1 MSKDIIQSVFDMS
14 EVFLASEPIH
24 VELNNEAIEKLGRKM
39 KKDGVVNFYNSE
51 SEQEYRTNVFIEI
64 LKELV
69 ACSINYCYWHG
80 SHDIKSVS
88 SSTMYDD
95 VNTVFETDG
104 TLMFERRIQT
114 LIRNLSLNR
123 YPLLEERKRH
133 LLELCEGRKAENFVA
148 AVNSRDLSG
157 ERLFYEMIEIFQG
170 FSVDIFLKRTSLFF
184 IQLYRKFGWYE
195 DLMRKLFVPA
205 DYQLPK
211 ILEHFW
217 CIEYSKS
224 LIEKIDNSVLIESNS
239 LEELQI
245 RAATIKSCKMLQDI
259 TGWNIADIDTWLWTK
274 KKNINKPFHLT
285 YTTNY

>member
-1 MSKDIIQSVFDMS
+1 MCLICQKF
-14 EVFLASEPIH
+14 FLASEPIH

-69 ACSINYCYWHG
+69 ACSINYCYWYG
-80 SHDIKSVS
+80 SHDIKPVS